1 MVDITGKNNTL
12 RIAIAGAVVKVG
24 SSETITAIEQ
34 GQVPKGDVFEMSK
47 AAALLGV
54 KKTPELLP
62 DCHPLP
68 IESTRISYEI
78 MGLEIHIKCEV
89 KTIYKTGVEVEAM
102 HGASIAALNMYDML
116 KPIDKQIEISSIK
129 LLSKKGGK
137 SSRNY
142 NGHQK
147 KALVVVCSDRV
158 SSAQAE
164 DVSGGFLEDLLS
176 KDGVELLPKEVVAD
190 EIVEIQE
197 KIKQGV
203 AKADIVLITGGTGLA
218 QRDRTPEALLAML
231 DTRIPGIEETMRNYG
246 QQRNPLAMFS
256 RSVAGLID
264 QTLILAF
271 PGSTKGVEDC
281 YKAVFPG
288 AFHLIDLIK
297 GNPKH

>member
-1 MVDITGKNNTL
+1 
-12 RIAIAGAVVKVG
+12 
-24 SSETITAIEQ
+24 
-34 GQVPKGDVFEMSK
+34 
-47 AAALLGV
+47 
-54 KKTPELLP
+54 
-62 DCHPLP
+62 
-68 IESTRISYEI
+68 
-78 MGLEIHIKCEV
+78 
-89 KTIYKTGVEVEAM
+89 M

-142 NGHQK
+142 SGDQK
-147 KALVVVCSDRV
+147 KALVLVCSDRV

-164 DVSGGFLEDLLS
+164 DVSGRILEDLLR
-176 KDGVELLPKEVVAD
+176 KDGVELLPKQVVAD
-190 EIVEIQE
+190 EITEIQE
-197 KIKQGV
+197 KIKEGV
-203 AKADIVLITGGTGLA
+203 ANADIVLITGGTGLA
-218 QRDRTPEALLAML
+218 QRDRTPEALLTML

-246 QQRNPLAMFS
+246 QQRNPLAMLS

-271 PGSTKGVEDC
+271 PGSTKGVADC

-288 AFHLIDLIK
+288 VFHLIDLIK

>member
-12 RIAIAGAVVKVG
+12 RIALAGAVVKVG

-47 AAALLGV
+47 SAALLGV
-54 KKTPELLP
+54 KKPELLP

-78 MGLEIHIKCEV
+78 IGLEIHIKCEV

-116 KPIDKQIEISSIK
+116 KPIDKQIEIKSIK

-142 NGHQK
+142 SGHQK
-147 KALVVVCSDRV
+147 KALVLVCSDRV
-158 SSAQAE
+158 SSNQAE
-164 DVSGGFLEDLLS
+164 DVSGGILEDLLR

-197 KIKQGV
+197 KIKQG
-203 AKADIVLITGGTGLA
+203 AANADIVLITGGTGLA
-218 QRDRTPEALLAML
+218 KRDRTPEALLAML

-246 QQRNPLAMFS
+246 QQRNPLAMLS
-256 RSVAGLID
+256 ALWQVLSIR
-264 QTLILAF
+264 
-271 PGSTKGVEDC
+271 P
-281 YKAVFPG
+281 
-288 AFHLIDLIK
+288 
-297 GNPKH
+297 